1 MTASATNVSVADPS
15 AAAPV
20 GNPQTIDHSL
30 TLGQRAAIWKRS
42 VFNPETIFGP
52 AIGAG
57 INQARNQPPGFY
69 QGAEGYADRFGS
81 AIGRDVIGRTIMA
94 GFAAMDGEDPRYFR
108 LPGRSAWV
116 RTRHAIVSTFVAPT
130 ASGRRIPA
138 FSHFAGAYGAA
149 FIANTWYPDRQAN
162 ATDAARR
169 GSISFGVG
177 IGLNL
182 LREFMPHFN
191 KIAPR

>member
-57 INQARNQPPGFY
+57 I
-69 QGAEGYADRFGS
+69 GS